1 MTTWQGLRTRV
12 LEPIILYAM
21 VVIRSLRLRTV
32 VLVLL
37 VAAAGGAT
45 TRLVRAQSL
54 AEVAKKEEER
64 RKSVPAKAKV
74 YTNKDLAALPPG
86 SAPPSSGTSDS
97 PAPKTD
103 ADSAK
108 DAKEPA
114 AGKPQKDAE
123 PPKDQ
128 AYWSGRLKALQDKLD
143 RDTSFA
149 DALQTKVNSLTA
161 DFVNRDDPAQRAVIE
176 RDRQKALA
184 QLATLQKDIA
194 NGKKAIA
201 DLQEEARRAG
211 VPPGWLR

>member
-114 AGKPQKDAE
+114 AKVAAGGLEGTQSVQGRQTMAHGYGSGHEVDSFRIGKLFQTVRNNRL
-123 PPKDQ
+123 
-128 AYWSGRLKALQDKLD
+128 SG
-143 RDTSFA
+143 S
-149 DALQTKVNSLTA
+149 
-161 DFVNRDDPAQRAVIE
+161 PACGRKHAPATPSE
-176 RDRQKALA
+176 RSS
-184 QLATLQKDIA
+184 
-194 NGKKAIA
+194 
-201 DLQEEARRAG
+201 
-211 VPPGWLR
+211 